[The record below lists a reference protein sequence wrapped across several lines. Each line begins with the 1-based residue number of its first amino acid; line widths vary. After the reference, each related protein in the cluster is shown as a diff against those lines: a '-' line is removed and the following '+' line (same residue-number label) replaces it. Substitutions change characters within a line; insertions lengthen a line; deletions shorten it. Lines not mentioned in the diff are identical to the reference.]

1 MRQSQVASPKFQA
14 EYKDS
19 TESSLSQVDDAD
31 PVRIIDCKGFDLS
44 GLRLETCDLRLFL
57 L

>member
-1 MRQSQVASPKFQA
+1 MRQSQVTSPKFQA
-14 EYKDS
+14 KYRDS

-31 PVRIIDCKGFDLS
+31 PVRVIDCKGFDLS